1 MELRNARLC
10 LDCEEVHDQPR
21 CPICGSET
29 FSFISRWIP
38 VATAQRPPRKT
49 SSQEADV
56 YKQLING
63 EPEPVRGRL
72 LKRGMVGLTA
82 LGLMGLFFGS
92 REARRGNGAGA
103 EGGAEE
109 RGTTNE
115 ELRTERRTKN

>member
-63 EPEPVRGRL
+63 EPEQVRGRL

-82 LGLMGLFFGS
+82 LGLVGLFFGS
-92 REARRGNGAGA
+92 REARRGNGAG
-103 EGGAEE
+103 GTEE
-109 RGTTNE
+109 PRTKNE
-115 ELRTERRTKN
+115 ELATEGRTKN